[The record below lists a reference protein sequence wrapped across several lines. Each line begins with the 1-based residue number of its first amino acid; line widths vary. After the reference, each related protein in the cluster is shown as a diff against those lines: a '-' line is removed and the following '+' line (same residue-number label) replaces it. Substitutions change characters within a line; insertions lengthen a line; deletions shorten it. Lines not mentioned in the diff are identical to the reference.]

1 MTTEPASIVIRYYRA
16 DDRDAVVGLAREL
29 QDHERAVFARMRHPH
44 AIGPDYVEALLADC
58 RKHGGGI
65 IVAEIDGTLAGYAVV
80 QTAVREESP
89 DEEDYTFAHVADLVV
104 TKTRRGT
111 GVGGRL
117 LAACEDIAVKSG
129 AQWLRISALA
139 ANEQA
144 LAFYRRFGFA
154 DHLVILEKPL
164 GA

>member
-1 MTTEPASIVIRYYRA
+1 MTAEPASIGIRDYRA
-16 DDRDAVVGLAREL
+16 ADRDAVVALAREL
-29 QDHERAVFARMRHPH
+29 QDHERAVFARMRHPQ

-58 RKHGGGI
+58 RKYGGGI
-65 IVAEIDGTLAGYAVV
+65 IVAEIGGTLVGYAVV
-80 QTAVREESP
+80 QTAVREESL
-89 DEEDYTFAHVADLVV
+89 DEEDYTFAYVADLVV
-104 TKTRRGT
+104 TKPQRNS

-129 AQWLRISALA
+129 ARWLRISALA